1 MNDARSSSLGEVTG
15 EVMHESSMKRMEWFV
30 TNFLEEE
37 KKYKVLDVG
46 SYNVNGSYKE
56 LFSNGNFSYTG
67 LDMEGGPNVDIVPKK
82 TYKWEEIDD
91 DQYDVVISGQALEHI
106 EFFWI
111 TMAEIIRVT
120 KQGGIICIIAP
131 NGFGEHRYPVDCW
144 RFFTDGMVAL
154 ARFYNLEILHA
165 HTNAAPNTSDIEW
178 YSENCADCML
188 IAKKP
193 YTGKGQQVNL
203 KNYVCKPQNH
213 EELMGELKTYEEY
226 IQEKRKGET
235 KKVDLKQDKTN
246 RTAITG
252 KKKPI
257 KQRIKEMMGKLAK
270 ERND

>member
-1 MNDARSSSLGEVTG
+1 
-15 EVMHESSMKRMEWFV
+15 MKRMRWFANNYLDS
-30 TNFLEEE
+30 TKELEI
-37 KKYKVLDVG
+37 LDVG
-46 SYNVNGSYKE
+46 SYDVNGSYREIFAEAGFK
-56 LFSNGNFSYTG
+56 YVG
-67 LDMEGGPNVDIVPKK
+67 LDMEAGPNVDIVPKS
-82 TYKWEEIDD
+82 TYIWSEINDD
-91 DQYDVVISGQALEHI
+91 HFDTVISGQALEHI

-178 YSENCADCML
+178 YSEKCADSML

-193 YTGKGQQVNL
+193 YAGKGQQVDL

-226 IQEKRKGET
+226 IQEKRKEET
-235 KKVDLKQDKTN
+235 KKVDLKQDKAN
-246 RTAITG
+246 QPAITG